1 MYWCASIS
9 RSTDTTFLLFLIL
22 DLNIFLVITC
32 KKTFQ
37 NHLAC
42 FETLHSRLCSV
53 HCSNMC
59 PNFPTVLPL
68 LTNIKYYSEKKEKA
82 VDYQHRYW

>member
-9 RSTDTTFLLFLIL
+9 RSTDTTFLLFSFWTLISSRSL
-22 DLNIFLVITC
+22 HV

-42 FETLHSRLCSV
+42 FETQHSRLCSV

-59 PNFPTVLPL
+59 PNFPTVLPV
-68 LTNIKYYSEKKEKA
+68 LTNIKYYSEKR
-82 VDYQHRYW
+82 Q